1 MNKRSK
7 WMYEQ
12 QTHQMQLET
21 THPDGAE
28 EWSCPTC
35 GRRFLMQL
43 SPVYKKVVLEAGDDY
58 AGHVGSK
65 GGIQMGHAEVTQA
78 TEESAISDT
87 LRPWLEALKG
97 IQLDDLDQAA

>member
-1 MNKRSK
+1 
-7 WMYEQ
+7 MYDQ
-12 QTHQMQLET
+12 QTHEMHLET

-58 AGHVGSK
+58 AGHVGST
-65 GGIQMGHAEVTQA
+65 GGIQMGHAEITQT
-78 TEESAISDT
+78 TEPAISDA
-87 LRPWLEALKG
+87 LRPWLTALRG
-97 IQLDDLDQAA
+97 IRLDDLDQVA

>member
-1 MNKRSK
+1 
-7 WMYEQ
+7 MYDQ
-12 QTHQMQLET
+12 QTHEMRLEM

-35 GRRFLMQL
+35 GRRFLMHL

-65 GGIQMGHAEVTQA
+65 GGIQMGHAEITQA
-78 TEESAISDT
+78 EPELSDA
-87 LRPWLEALKG
+87 LRPWLEALKS
-97 IQLDDLDQAA
+97 IRLDDLGEAA

>member
-1 MNKRSK
+1 MN
-7 WMYEQ
+7 EP

-35 GRRFLMQL
+35 GRRFLMQV
-43 SPVYKKVVLEAGDDY
+43 SPTYKKVVLEAGDND

-65 GGIQMGHAEVTQA
+65 GIIQMGHAEAVQPA
-78 TEESAISDT
+78 ESAISDT
-87 LRPWLEALKG
+87 LRPWLAALKG
-97 IQLDDLDQAA
+97 IQLDDLNQAV